1 MEMFDAVSNPVFFNS
16 STILRVILSYL
27 QKVIKLIAF
36 HLVDVVT
43 TLPLILYSM
52 HWS

>member
-1 MEMFDAVSNPVFFNS
+1 MEMFDAVSNPVFFDS

-43 TLPLILYSM
+43 TLALILYSM